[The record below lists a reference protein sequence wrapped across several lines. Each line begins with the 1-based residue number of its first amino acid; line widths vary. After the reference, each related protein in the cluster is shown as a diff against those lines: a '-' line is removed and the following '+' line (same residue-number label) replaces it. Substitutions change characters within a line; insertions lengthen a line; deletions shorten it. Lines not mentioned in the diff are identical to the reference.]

1 MPIGKASIARAAA
14 QVTPAEKEK
23 KQTRTSASAKKPDPA
38 KIAAELSSK
47 PDPAKIAA
55 ELSSLTLL
63 PSGYPEAGVAAELW
77 AAKTEA
83 IGFLAGAAPTAADA
97 APSAL
102 LDSVKAHGILAPLVL
117 ARTADGRLWL
127 LDGYRRLDAAKMLGL
142 FRVPATVVE
151 AANENEALRR
161 FEEIAHTRR
170 AAADVREGKFRAAA
184 GMDHDMPAYL
194 L

>member
-23 KQTRTSASAKKPDPA
+23 KQTRTSAPAKKPAPA
-38 KIAAELSSK
+38 KSAAELS
-47 PDPAKIAA
+47 PMP
-55 ELSSLTLL
+55 LL
-63 PSGYPEAGVAAELW
+63 PAAHPEAGIAAAELW
-77 AAKTEA
+77 AAQTAA
-83 IGFLAGAAPTAADA
+83 IGFLVGAAPTAADA

-102 LDSVKAHGILAPLVL
+102 LGSVKAHGILAPLLL
-117 ARTADGRLWL
+117 ARTADGKLWL
-127 LDGYRRLDAAKMLGL
+127 LDGYRRLDAAKTLGL
-142 FRVPATVVE
+142 SRVPATVIE
-151 AANENEALRR
+151 TADENEASRR

-170 AAADVREGKFRAAA
+170 ATADVREGKFRAAA

>member
-14 QVTPAEKEK
+14 QVTSAEKEK
-23 KQTRTSASAKKPDPA
+23 KQTRARASAPA
-38 KIAAELSSK
+38 GQPESE
-47 PDPAKIAA
+47 KIAA

-63 PSGYPEAGVAAELW
+63 PTGHPEAGIAAELW

-127 LDGYRRLDAAKMLGL
+127 LDGYRRLDAAKALGL

-161 FEEIAHTRR
+161 FEELAHTRR
-170 AAADVREGKFRAAA
+170 VTADVREGKFRAAS